1 MILITT
7 LNKWAYPEGVHF
19 YFNINNLIV
28 PYSFASTAHFA
39 VTFYLSFT
47 IVLGATLLGL
57 YIHKL
62 KFFSLFVPA
71 GCPLTLIPLL
81 VIIEFISYLARNISL
96 GLRLAVK
103 RLSDHKLLNILAGF
117 TYNISTGGI
126 IFFRGF
132 SAQALSS

>member
-7 LNKWAYPEGVHF
+7 LNKWAYNLLIHF

-81 VIIEFISYLARNISL
+81 VIIEFISYLARNVSL
-96 GLRLAVK
+96 GLRLRLAVK
-103 RLSDHKLLNILAGF
+103 RLSGHKLLNILAGF

-126 IFFRGF
+126 IFFF
-132 SAQALSS
+132 SRI